1 MRKAED
7 ITGRKFG
14 RLTAL
19 FYTGERRGGSGRVWR
34 CQCECGNV
42 VDVPIG
48 RLKRGG
54 TKSCGCYQR
63 DLTRELKK
71 GKAFHVTHG
80 GSSEHLYGVWAAM
93 KRRCEYPKDK
103 RYKDY
108 GGRGIKVCERW
119 RNDYAAFKEDAFK
132 AGYVEGQEYG
142 KCTIDRIDVNGDY
155 CPENCRWVPMKVQ
168 NNNRRNNHLL
178 TYKGKTM
185 TVAEWARETGIKPGT
200 LYDRLYNG
208 WSTERAL
215 ETVL

>member
-1 MRKAED
+1 MSNRINCVGE
-7 ITGRKFG
+7 KFG

-19 FYTGERRGGSGRVWR
+19 RPVEKKTSCVGMIWH
-34 CQCECGNV
+34 CMCDCGKEI
-42 VDVPIG
+42 DVPISRLRNG
-48 RLKRGG
+48 R
-54 TKSCGCYQR
+54 TQSCGC
-63 DLTRELKK
+63 LAKEVSSALHK

-155 CPENCRWVPMKVQ
+155 CPENCRWVSMKVQ
-168 NNNRRNNHLL
+168 NNNRRNNHFI
-178 TYKGKTM
+178 TYKGRTM
-185 TVAEWARETGIKPGT
+185 TVAEWARETGINPGT